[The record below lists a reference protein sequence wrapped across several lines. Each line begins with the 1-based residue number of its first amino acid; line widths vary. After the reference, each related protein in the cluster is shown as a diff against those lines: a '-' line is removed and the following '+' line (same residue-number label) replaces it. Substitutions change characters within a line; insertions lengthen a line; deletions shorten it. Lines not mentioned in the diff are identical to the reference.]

1 MNQGFLFGILS
12 SIRVNMYTKEN
23 HLTKVRDFNL
33 VLKHG
38 YWINSQFLSLK
49 VLELAKN
56 ENHFPSTVD
65 VDKFKKQLK
74 LAINV
79 GLKVS
84 KKAVVRNRAKR
95 QIVEILREVMSKN
108 GIGEGYYLFFVA
120 KPNIKDKTFAEIS
133 EEVKVL
139 LTRAKVLK

>member
-1 MNQGFLFGILS
+1 
-12 SIRVNMYTKEN
+12 MYNKEN

-33 VLKHG
+33 ILKHG
-38 YWINSQFLSLK
+38 YWVNNQFLSLK

-56 ENHFPSTVD
+56 EAYFPSTGD

-74 LAINV
+74 LAVNI

-95 QIVEILREVMSKN
+95 QVVEILRELMSR
-108 GIGEGYYLFFVA
+108 GAIQAGYYLFFVA
-120 KPNIKDKTFAEIS
+120 KPNIKEKSFAEIS

-139 LTRAKVLK
+139 LKRAKVLSE

>member
-1 MNQGFLFGILS
+1 
-12 SIRVNMYTKEN
+12 MYTKEN

-38 YWINSQFLSLK
+38 DWLNSQFLSLK
-49 VLELAKN
+49 VLELAKK
-56 ENHFPSTVD
+56 ENHFPSTAD

-74 LAINV
+74 LAVNV

-95 QIVEILREVMSKN
+95 QIVEILREVMSKD
-108 GIGEGYYLFFVA
+108 GISEGYYLFFVA
-120 KPNIKDKTFAEIS
+120 KSNIKDKNFAEIS

-139 LTRAKVLK
+139 LKRAKVLK

>member
-1 MNQGFLFGILS
+1 
-12 SIRVNMYTKEN
+12 MYNKEN

-33 VLKHG
+33 VLKQG
-38 YWINSQFLSLK
+38 CWVNNLFLSLK
-49 VLELAKN
+49 VLDLAKN
-56 ENHFPSTVD
+56 ESYFPSTGD

-74 LAINV
+74 LAVNV

-95 QIVEILREVMSKN
+95 QIVEVLREMMSRDVIKS
-108 GIGEGYYLFFVA
+108 GYYLFFVA
-120 KPNIKDKTFAEIS
+120 KPNVKDKSFAEIS

-139 LTRAKVLK
+139 LKRAKVLGE

>member
-1 MNQGFLFGILS
+1 
-12 SIRVNMYTKEN
+12 MYKKEN

-33 VLKHG
+33 VLNHG
-38 YWINSQFLSLK
+38 YWVNNQFLSLK

-56 ENHFPSTVD
+56 EAYFPPKED

-74 LAINV
+74 LAVSV

-95 QIVEILREVMSKN
+95 QIVEVLREIMK
-108 GIGEGYYLFFVA
+108 GEAIREGYYLFFVA
-120 KPNIKDKTFAEIS
+120 KPNIVGKTFAEIS
-133 EEVKVL
+133 GEVKVL
-139 LTRAKVLK
+139 LKNAKVLTR

>member
-1 MNQGFLFGILS
+1 
-12 SIRVNMYTKEN
+12 MYNKEN

-38 YWINSQFLSLK
+38 YWVNNHFLSLK
-49 VLELAKN
+49 VLDLAKSDAYI
-56 ENHFPSTVD
+56 PSTGD
-65 VDKFKKQLK
+65 VDNFKKQLK
-74 LAINV
+74 LAVNI

-95 QIVEILREVMSKN
+95 QVVEILRDMMSRDA
-108 GIGEGYYLFFVA
+108 IRAGYYLFFVA
-120 KPNIKDKTFAEIS
+120 KPEIKDKSFAEIS

-139 LTRAKVLK
+139 LKRAKVLSE

>member
-1 MNQGFLFGILS
+1 
-12 SIRVNMYTKEN
+12 MYTKDN

-49 VLELAKN
+49 VLDLAKN
-56 ENHFPSTVD
+56 ENHFLSTWD

-74 LAINV
+74 IAINV

-95 QIVEILREVMSKN
+95 QVTEVLREVMKGEGSGLIKN
-108 GIGEGYYLFFVA
+108 GFYLFFVA
-120 KPNIKDKTFAEIS
+120 KPNIKDKNFAEIS
-133 EEVKVL
+133 EEVKL
-139 LTRAKVLK
+139 LLKRAKVLSE

>member
-1 MNQGFLFGILS
+1 
-12 SIRVNMYTKEN
+12 MYNKEN

-38 YWINSQFLSLK
+38 YWLNNQFLSLK

-56 ENHFPSTVD
+56 ESYIPSTGD
-65 VDKFKKQLK
+65 VDNFKKQLK
-74 LAINV
+74 LAVNV

-95 QIVEILREVMSKN
+95 QVVEILREVMSRDAIKS
-108 GIGEGYYLFFVA
+108 GYYLFFVA

-139 LTRAKVLK
+139 LKRAGVMVK

>member
-1 MNQGFLFGILS
+1 
-12 SIRVNMYTKEN
+12 MYNKEN

-38 YWINSQFLSLK
+38 YWINNQFLSLK
-49 VLELAKN
+49 VLDLAKN
-56 ENHFPSTVD
+56 QSYFLSTVD
-65 VDKFKKQLK
+65 VDKFLKQLK
-74 LAINV
+74 LAVNV

-95 QIVEILREVMSKN
+95 QVVEVLRELMSRDA
-108 GIGEGYYLFFVA
+108 IVSGYYLFFVA
-120 KPNIKDKTFAEIS
+120 KPDIKDKSFAEIS

-139 LTRAKVLK
+139 LKRAKVLSE